1 MRSCCF
7 QPYRL
12 HSFLKM
18 LRLAPCPCCP
28 FHELLNKADQIFNFT
43 QLNFTFQHIFAG
55 MNWAVMK
62 KVVIL
67 EIMWAKVYWMGARGS
82 SCSFSRQKFSL
93 FHRLR
98 PPSKRR
104 GGREDTPNVLSSSFP
119 SSFLSLTTRKDVEK
133 KRKDI
138 TNEISKPFCYCTRN
152 TQINHYF
159 IILICLQRKF
169 NISNPASCRLLKNK
183 KKKWMH

>member
-1 MRSCCF
+1 MWN
-7 QPYRL
+7 RL
-12 HSFLKM
+12 GVKSSQSTSLPEEM
-18 LRLAPCPCCP
+18 
-28 FHELLNKADQIFNFT
+28 IFNLSLCFY
-43 QLNFTFQHIFAG
+43 LE
-55 MNWAVMK
+55 